1 MIIYLT
7 DEYNFNNL
15 KLKSY
20 VNSIDFEKKDVEYFL
35 FISELK
41 NIIIQSFSILV
52 KDKEAM
58 AIIIEIREILIRFLK
73 FILNI
78 PAPQLSN
85 LILKE
90 FLKEL
95 NNILE

>member
-1 MIIYLT
+1 MK
-7 DEYNFNNL
+7 NFGL
-15 KLKSY
+15 L
-20 VNSIDFEKKDVEYFL
+20 YFL

-41 NIIIQSFSILV
+41 NIIIQSFSIIA

-78 PAPQLSN
+78 PVPQLSN

>member
-1 MIIYLT
+1 MLSIL
-7 DEYNFNNL
+7 NNI
-15 KLKSY
+15 
-20 VNSIDFEKKDVEYFL
+20 NEPKD
-35 FISELK
+35 LK
-41 NIIIQSFSILV
+41 NLSIEELE
-52 KDKEAM
+52 KLAS
-58 AIIIEIREILIRFLK
+58 EIREILIRFLK

-78 PAPQLSN
+78 PVPQLSN

>member
-1 MIIYLT
+1 
-7 DEYNFNNL
+7 
-15 KLKSY
+15 
-20 VNSIDFEKKDVEYFL
+20 
-35 FISELK
+35 
-41 NIIIQSFSILV
+41 
-52 KDKEAM
+52 M

-78 PAPQLSN
+78 PVPQLSN